1 MSHAM
6 NAADIARVVGVET
19 YNRGLGYANDG
30 HVEEVRWFGAGTQLF
45 GTVHGNR
52 ATPYTVVISFAPS
65 ARRAE
70 DRVSG
75 TCTCPMAWNCKHVA
89 ALLIVSQR
97 DAGQPEPSASDTQWR
112 RALEPLAQVAPVE
125 RVLDP
130 LGLQFSLL
138 AAPRETKYSTPVTNA
153 SQRLGIRPVTMGK
166 QGRWIR
172 GQLSWTGIGYTRG
185 HFKPEHLR
193 ILTSLL
199 ALSASRGQYLRY
211 DAQWLYLDAFPSRA
225 LWELLADARSTGL
238 ALIYDGKGQQ
248 PITVEASPATLD
260 LDIAATDEGLVITP
274 VVVAGGEAIGVG
286 QFGFTGDPA
295 HGIFAW
301 DDPGSG
307 PQDVRLTLAPLP
319 LGVTPEVREFT
330 LTHRSITVPRA
341 EEQAFVSEYL
351 PQLSRAASLTSR
363 DGSFEFPQNPV
374 PFLVLT
380 ITHHPRAL
388 ASLHWGWEYCVPGT
402 TPPVGGPIPGSERRL
417 WPSGPETAFRDR
429 EREAAILDSI
439 EGTLEGIAGLYYEPM
454 GQRRLGFGAT
464 LGGVTAIDFLSHT
477 VPVLEALG
485 SVLVRSEG
493 VAPDYRKAEG
503 TPSVSLAALERP
515 DNRDWYDLTVTVT
528 IDDEAVPFDLLFR
541 ALAAGDE
548 IMVLPSGTYFTL
560 DRPELQ
566 RLRHL
571 IDEARGLQDSATE
584 SLGISRYQ
592 TDLWAELESLG
603 VVDAQAAAWRDVVAG
618 LAEASEVTHQ
628 AVPDGVKATLRAYQQ
643 SGFDWLC
650 FLHDHR
656 LGGILA
662 DDMGLGKTL
671 QAIAL
676 VVRAREQ
683 GSGPF
688 LVVAPTSVV
697 SNWATECARFA
708 PDLSVVTIS
717 ETSAKRT
724 TSLVEV
730 AGAADI
736 VITSYTLFRLD
747 FDEVDAIDWAG
758 LVLDEAQFVKNHR
771 SAAHQC
777 ARRLRAPL
785 KIAITGTP
793 LENNLMELW
802 SLLSITAPGL
812 FPSPTRFAE
821 YYQKPIERDLDA
833 DRLAQLRRRMRPFM
847 LRRTKEQVASD
858 LPAKQEQV
866 LELEL
871 HPKHRKVYDTHLQRE
886 RTKVLRLIDD
896 MNANRFEIFR
906 SLTMLRQLS
915 LDASLYDDRYA
926 SIPSTKLDALTEL
939 LTDIVAEGH
948 RTLIFSQFTT
958 YLKKARSRLD
968 DAGIP
973 SSYLDGRTR
982 NRAKA
987 IADFKDGSN
996 PVFLISL
1003 KAGGFGLNL
1012 TEADFCILLDP
1023 WWNPATEAQAVDRV
1037 HRIGQTRKVMV
1048 YRMVSKDTI
1057 EEKVMALKASKA
1069 QLFDSVMEG
1078 VAGSGSGL
1086 SASDIRDLLS

>member
-1 MSHAM
+1 MSPD
-6 NAADIARVVGVET
+6 DIIRIVGAQAYE
-19 YNRGLGYANDG
+19 RGAHYASDG
-30 HVEEVRWFGAGTQLF
+30 HVQEMRWFGAGTQLF

-52 ATPYTVVISFAPS
+52 ATPYTVVISFAS
-65 ARRAE
+65 AASKA
-70 DRVSG
+70 DVRVSG

-89 ALLIVSQR
+89 ALLIVSQQAAWE
-97 DAGQPEPSASDTQWR
+97 DSAGPSGPSGTEWR
-112 RALEPLAQVAPVE
+112 RALAPLAQSTPVE
-125 RVLDP
+125 RILDP

-138 AAPRETKYSTPVTNA
+138 AVPRETKYSTPVVSA
-153 SQRLGIRPVTMGK
+153 AQRLGVRPVTLGK
-166 QGRWIR
+166 QGRWVR
-172 GQLSWTGIGYTRG
+172 GQLSWSSVGYTRG
-185 HFKPEHLR
+185 DFKPDHLR

-199 ALSASRGQYLRY
+199 AISASSGHYLRY
-211 DAQWLYLDAFPSRA
+211 DAQWLYLDSFPSRA
-225 LWELLADARSTGL
+225 LWELLAEARSSGL

-248 PITVEASPATLD
+248 PITVETSPATLD
-260 LDIAATDEGLVITP
+260 LDITSTADGLVITP
-274 VVVAGGEAIGVG
+274 MLLAGGMPIGLG
-286 QFGFTGDPA
+286 QFGFTGNPA
-295 HGIFAW
+295 HGVFAW
-301 DDPGSG
+301 EDPGSG
-307 PQDVRLTLAPLP
+307 PQDVKLTLARLP
-319 LGVTPEVREFT
+319 RGVSPEIRDFA
-330 LTHRSITVPRA
+330 LSHRAISVPRTD
-341 EEQAFVSEYL
+341 EQAFVSEFL
-351 PQLSRAASLTSR
+351 PHLSRAASLTSR
-363 DGSFEFPQNPV
+363 DGSFDFPQNPV
-374 PFLVLT
+374 PNLVLT

-388 ASLHWGWEYCVPGT
+388 LSLAWGWEYCTSGT
-402 TPPVGGPIPGSERRL
+402 TPPAGAPAPGSERRL

-429 EREAAILDSI
+429 DSEAAVLDSI
-439 EGTLEGIAGLYYEPM
+439 DTTLQGFPELFYEPM
-454 GQRRLGFGAT
+454 GQRRLGFGQT
-464 LGGVTAIDFLSHT
+464 LGGVTAIEFLT
-477 VPVLEALG
+477 NVVPVLQAHE
-485 SVLVRSEG
+485 SVIVRSEG
-493 VAPDYRKAEG
+493 AAPDYRRAAG
-503 TPSVSLAALERP
+503 APSVSLTALERP
-515 DNRDWYDLTVTVT
+515 DSRDWFDLTVTVT
-528 IDDEAVPFDLLFR
+528 IDDEAVPFDSLFR

-571 IDEARGLQDSATE
+571 IEEARGLQESATE
-584 SLGISRYQ
+584 SLGLSRFQ

-603 VVDAQAAAWRDVVAG
+603 VVDAQAAAWRDVVSG
-618 LAEASEVTHQ
+618 LAEAAEVTPQ
-628 AVPDGVKATLRAYQQ
+628 VVPDGVNATLRAYQQ
-643 SGFDWLC
+643 TGFDWLC

-676 VVRAREQ
+676 VARAREQ
-683 GSGPF
+683 GSAPF

-697 SNWATECARFA
+697 SNWAAECSRFA
-708 PDLSVVTIS
+708 PELSVVTIS
-717 ETSAKRT
+717 ETSAKRM
-724 TSLVEV
+724 TSLVEA
-730 AGAADI
+730 AGSADI

-926 SIPSTKLDALTEL
+926 AIPSTKLDALTDL

-968 DAGIP
+968 EAGIP

-1078 VAGSGSGL
+1078 AAGTGSGL